1 MPRQTAFVMKG
12 SSHLR
17 GGAPSVTSSDPCNQ
31 ATCYPNLPFLYTSI
45 KHALFPTLHHPYGPQ
60 RQVLRYKKREK
71 RSPPHCMSHTPT
83 GNAPAGN
90 ASSASAKPSLAGVRI
105 KQKKRQAQ
113 ASAKFDP
120 EGEYYSSEMLQLVD
134 AEHWV
139 RSGSEML

>member
-1 MPRQTAFVMKG
+1 MPRHTALGMVG
-12 SSHLR
+12 SPHIR
-17 GGAPSVTSSDPCNQ
+17 GDAPSVTSSDPCNH
-31 ATCYPNLPFLYTSI
+31 ATCHPNLPFLCI
-45 KHALFPTLHHPYGPQ
+45 FIEHALFPTLHHPYGPQ
-60 RQVLRYKKREK
+60 RQDSRYKKREK

-134 AEHWV
+134 AEHSV
-139 RSGSEML
+139 RSRSEML